1 MTKHFQILLAALFFT
16 LPVQAQKVDLDGEKV
31 PVQYLRMPKKPFPA
45 DYKYYSAIVSAKP
58 NDLPRI
64 GMSEKSVLQYA
75 VVPGYKKVEK
85 GGDFNIEVSLGDFR
99 YEGNAEIKTNTT
111 TTKDKSGKEIK
122 TTTYNVETKFVHT
135 LSAKLQDKTDKVL
148 YQKSWNEY
156 PQVCKSANFN
166 SSTEAA
172 KYIKDGAG
180 RDVGKQDQDAIYA
193 ALANMKEDLARTF
206 GYTPITENF
215 KLQILDTEKHP
226 DYAGFQQA
234 LKDANAAFA
243 TMRADK
249 PLDSVRILS
258 QSAIAFFEKQ
268 KDKYDAADK
277 AGKKLKY
284 ACLYDLGLLHYWLE
298 NFDQA
303 ETFAQAVVAN
313 DFDPKDGKRLSEDIA
328 EQRANQTRCSRSSSH
343 FAMEFKEEE
352 VAVVAEKEFK
362 TDAGLRVEAFK
373 EDKKALS
380 ENGKEFPGSLYS
392 NGEEGKGSFLLDDPN
407 FIAFDKN
414 VRFAKDMEKNVY
426 VFRPDWKKITEFS
439 FDGRRFKCLPF
450 QSASEMSFG
459 SKTTT
464 QVMEVLYESPTVMA
478 FLAYTGEQR
487 GLNNPPEYVIYKV
500 SEMDM
505 ISLSGMKFALNLNK
519 GIRKAFDA
527 CPDVV
532 AASEKD
538 GGFERN
544 KAGITR
550 LAEMLDS
557 CWKK

>member
-1 MTKHFQILLAALFFT
+1 MKQILLLLAISFFT
-16 LPVQAQKVDLDGEKV
+16 LPVQAQKVDLDAEKV

-45 DYKYYSAIVSAKP
+45 DYKYYSAVVSSKP
-58 NDLPRI
+58 NDLQKA
-64 GMSEKSVLQYA
+64 GMSENSVLQYA
-75 VVPGYKKVEK
+75 VVPGYKKLEK
-85 GGDFNIEVSLGDFR
+85 GGEFNIEVSLSDFR
-99 YEGNAEIKTNTT
+99 YEGNAEIKTKTT
-111 TTKDKSGKEIK
+111 TSKDKNGKEIK
-122 TTTYNVETKFVHT
+122 TNAYNVETRFVHT
-135 LSAKLQDKTDKVL
+135 VSAKLQDKTDKVV
-148 YQKSWNEY
+148 YEKSWNEF
-156 PQVCKSANFN
+156 PQVCKSSDFN

-172 KYIKDGAG
+172 KYIKDGAA
-180 RDVGKQDQDAIYA
+180 RDVAKQDQAAIYA
-193 ALANMKEDLARTF
+193 ALAGMKEELAKYY
-206 GYTPITENF
+206 GYTPITETF
-215 KLQILDTEKHP
+215 KLQILDSEKHP
-226 DYAGFQQA
+226 DFAGFQKA

-249 PLDSVRILS
+249 PLDSVRLLS
-258 QSAIAFFEKQ
+258 QSAIAFFETQ

-284 ACLYDLGLLHYWLE
+284 ACLYNLGLLHYWLE

-303 ETFAQAVVAN
+303 ETFAQAVIAN
-313 DFDPKDGKRLSEDIA
+313 DFDPKDGKRLSEEIA
-328 EQRANQTRCSRSSSH
+328 EQRANLSRCSHSSSH
-343 FAMEFKEEE
+343 FALEFKEEE
-352 VAVVAEKEFK
+352 VAAVAEKEFK

-380 ENGKEFPGSLYS
+380 QNGKEFPGSLFS

-426 VFRPDWKKITEFS
+426 VFRTDWKKFTEFS

-450 QSASEMSFG
+450 QSANEMSVR
-459 SKTTT
+459 SKAST
-464 QVMEVLYESPTVMA
+464 QIMEVLYESPTVMA

-487 GLNNPPEYVIYKV
+487 GLNNPPEFVIYKV

-519 GIRKAFDA
+519 GIRKAFDT
-527 CPDVV
+527 CPDVL

-538 GGFERN
+538 GGFGRN
-544 KAGITR
+544 KEGIIR
-550 LAEMLDS
+550 LAEMLDA

>member
-1 MTKHFQILLAALFFT
+1 MKYCLLLLTILLFT
-16 LPVQAQKVDLDGEKV
+16 LSVEAQKVDLDAEKV
-31 PVQYLRMPKKPFPA
+31 PVQYLRLPKKPFPV
-45 DYKYYSAIVSAKP
+45 DYKYYSAIVSSKP
-58 NDLPRI
+58 NDLQKA

-85 GGDFNIEVSLGDFR
+85 GGEFNIEVSLSDFR
-99 YEGNAEIKTNTT
+99 YEGNAEIKTKTT
-111 TTKDKSGKEIK
+111 TSKDKNGKEIK
-122 TTTYNVETKFVHT
+122 TNTYNVQTRFVHT
-135 LSAKLQDKTDKVL
+135 VSAKLQDKTDKVL
-148 YQKSWNEY
+148 YEKSWNEF
-156 PQVCKSANFN
+156 PQVCNSSDFN

-172 KYIKDGAG
+172 KYIKDGAA
-180 RDVGKQDQDAIYA
+180 RDVAKQDQASIYA
-193 ALANMKEDLARTF
+193 ALAGMKEELAKYY
-206 GYTPITENF
+206 GYTPITETF
-215 KLQILDTEKHP
+215 KLQILDSEKHP
-226 DYAGFQQA
+226 DFAGFQLA
-234 LKDANAAFA
+234 LKDANTAFA

-249 PLDSVRILS
+249 PLDSVRLLS
-258 QSAIAFFEKQ
+258 QPAITFFETQ
-268 KDKYDAADK
+268 KDKYDAAEK

-284 ACLYDLGLLHYWLE
+284 ACLYNLSLLHYWLE

-313 DFDPKDGKRLSEDIA
+313 DYDPKDGKKLSEEIA
-328 EQRANQTRCSRSSSH
+328 EQRANLSRCSRSSSH
-343 FAMEFKEEE
+343 FALEFKEEE
-352 VAVVAEKEFK
+352 VAEVAEKEFK

-380 ENGKEFPGSLYS
+380 ENGKEFPGSLFS

-426 VFRPDWKKITEFS
+426 VFRPDWKKFTEFT

-450 QSASEMSFG
+450 QSANEMSIR
-459 SKTTT
+459 SKAST
-464 QVMEVLYESPTVMA
+464 QIMEVLYESPTVMA

-487 GLNNPPEYVIYKV
+487 GLNNPPEFVIYKV

-538 GGFERN
+538 GGFGRN
-544 KAGITR
+544 KEGIIR